1 MLPAP
6 HQVHTV
12 VKTLQAVM
20 LKHYI
25 SSYLQVGSHFA
36 QQCLCS
42 HNASNLKKRERGEG
56 EGGRERVRG
65 WREREIQVII

>member
-1 MLPAP
+1 
-6 HQVHTV
+6 
-12 VKTLQAVM
+12 M